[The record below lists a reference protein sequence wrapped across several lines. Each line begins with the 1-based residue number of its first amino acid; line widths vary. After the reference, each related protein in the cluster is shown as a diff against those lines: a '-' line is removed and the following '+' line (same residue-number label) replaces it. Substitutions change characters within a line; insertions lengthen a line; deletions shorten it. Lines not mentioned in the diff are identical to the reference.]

1 MSEGSL
7 HRKQLQLLTTTTGDY
22 FSDLTVFLCVH
33 PWMLVLHS
41 RAHTCVRAGV
51 RAHPPVCVCT
61 FLGSAREL
69 AGAEKSTSV
78 TEETDIDAEDA
89 SQAATVTTGTADE
102 SILNRGV
109 TDLDAT
115 AKTAEPNQPERKV
128 RHLDAM
134 SNIQVWPNG
143 WMEGFDWTK
152 THCTWEFMGESS
164 CTPFTKAG
172 YRTLIHLQC

>member
-1 MSEGSL
+1 
-7 HRKQLQLLTTTTGDY
+7 
-22 FSDLTVFLCVH
+22 
-33 PWMLVLHS
+33 MLVLHS

-69 AGAEKSTSV
+69 AGAEKSASV
-78 TEETDIDAEDA
+78 TEETDIDAEDGG
-89 SQAATVTTGTADE
+89 QAATTATTGTTDE
-102 SILNRGV
+102 SSVNRGV

-128 RHLDAM
+128 RRLGTM

-143 WMEGFDWTK
+143 WMVGFDWTK
-152 THCTWEFMGESS
+152 THCT
-164 CTPFTKAG
+164 PFTKAG
-172 YRTLIHLQC
+172 YPTLIHLQC

>member
-1 MSEGSL
+1 MPT
-7 HRKQLQLLTTTTGDY
+7 RKQPQLLTTTTGASFAD
-22 FSDLTVFLCVH
+22 STVFLCVH

-69 AGAEKSTSV
+69 AGAEKSASV
-78 TEETDIDAEDA
+78 TEETDIDAEDG
-89 SQAATVTTGTADE
+89 SQAATAAAVTTGTADE
-102 SILNRGV
+102 SSLNRGV

-128 RHLDAM
+128 RLQGTM

-143 WMEGFDWTK
+143 WMVGFDWTK
-152 THCTWEFMGESS
+152 THCTWSLWVNLHALHSLKLG
-164 CTPFTKAG
+164 TQ
-172 YRTLIHLQC
+172 L